1 MEAEAAVKLLSNIL
15 TMRGVAC
22 NTKKVKSLVNWAQK
36 EGFLKET
43 PQNFSPDEW
52 QLIGDRLWQ
61 TSTKNGKFDK
71 DLCKTWRLVIDALNG
86 LKADR
91 QVVMAATQALSVQSG
106 APKTSSTESDTSLS
120 QLFPVDPM
128 LTPVRGMTS
137 SIKDSAAAIAKG
149 LSEPGA
155 DAACDLPSS
164 PPVPENLDARPPASA
179 PPPGDRKS
187 TQGVSP
193 PLSATPA
200 SSTPMSTRWSGI
212 ICDAILDGDWHASSS
227 LACPVIVDSGQG
239 TGSWMP
245 HDWKLLQQARKTVT
259 DYGLHSQAARQIIHW
274 IFQADLMCPFDCQ
287 NIARLLLTP
296 SQLLIFEREWLQL
309 AQIEASR
316 PRQTGDPLYGTTVEM
331 LTGTGPYFDPQ
342 LQLQFPEIVH
352 RTAAQLALRAL
363 FALPREKKAPPFAS
377 VHQAQGESYAKFI
390 DRLWT
395 AVMDHP
401 DLSSD
406 MKRSVLKMLAFDNAN
421 TKTQSILATLP
432 KNAPIEEMLERV
444 ERVDQSKQA
453 AVMAQAVASALGD
466 PLAAIVSRSNGG
478 PSRRNSQEQWRCYR
492 CGRLGHLRRQCTATP
507 WCDLCHSNTHATS
520 VCKYQGN
527 SKRSAIGRATTTV
540 AAAQPDGADFS
551 TAVPLPPEE
560 ASGWTWQQQ

>member
-1 MEAEAAVKLLSNIL
+1 MEVEAAVKLLSNIL

-22 NTKKVKSLVNWAQK
+22 STKNVKSLVTWAQK

-43 PQNFSPDEW
+43 PQNFSPEEW

-61 TSTKNGKFDK
+61 TSTKKGKFDT

-91 QVVMAATQALSVQSG
+91 QVVMAATQALSAQSG

-137 SIKDSAAAIAKG
+137 SIKDLAAAIAKG

-155 DAACDLPSS
+155 DAASDLPSS
-164 PPVPENLDARPPASA
+164 PPAPEKLDARPPASA
-179 PPPGDRKS
+179 PPPGDHKS

-193 PLSATPA
+193 PLSVTPA

-212 ICDAILDGDWHASSS
+212 IRDAILDGDLHASSS

-259 DYGLHSQAARQIIHW
+259 DYGLHSQAAQQIIHW

-363 FALPREKKAPPFAS
+363 FALPGEKKAPPFAS

-421 TKTQSILATLP
+421 AKTQSILATLP

-466 PLAAIVSRSNGG
+466 PLAAIVSRSNGS
-478 PSRRNSQEQWRCYR
+478 PSRCNSQEQWRCYR

-507 WCDLCHSNTHATS
+507 WCDLCRSNTHATS
-520 VCKYQGN
+520 VCRYQGN

-540 AAAQPDGADFS
+540 AAAQSDGADFL